1 MVDLIM
7 QSLFLLITITRQF
20 SQKNDSTINQLS
32 FYSLLESE
40 AMITLSKND
49 CLRGDLNELRFDFQ
63 RVLLE
68 LWTAM
73 GLKTAGVWIW
83 LATHSHHT
91 LWSRIHREWFSTVLG
106 KALGVVLKHMENIQ
120 AAVSWVVTLC
130 TTSLHGVTKKKKAT
144 WIFIA
149 VNTPSLEA
157 EKQLFYTF

>member
-1 MVDLIM
+1 M

-68 LWTAM
+68 L
-73 GLKTAGVWIW
+73 
-83 LATHSHHT
+83 
-91 LWSRIHREWFSTVLG
+91 
-106 KALGVVLKHMENIQ
+106 
-120 AAVSWVVTLC
+120 
-130 TTSLHGVTKKKKAT
+130 
-144 WIFIA
+144 
-149 VNTPSLEA
+149 
-157 EKQLFYTF
+157 